1 MADTWWRTGWH
12 AIGLTAKAYDTEDL
26 TNGPKK
32 PMIRVIRFW
41 PGPRMAMSKPSGKDD
56 PSGIANFHA
65 KRAIP

>member
-1 MADTWWRTGWH
+1 MADTWWRTGRH

-41 PGPRMAMSKPSGKDD
+41 PGSRMAMSKPSGKDD